1 VKLSEKELQVIAGV
15 VADRYKEHTS
25 VKEDD
30 KHDIRLRNIKLLLKN
45 YRSLV
50 LHCDNIEKE
59 LIKFEDTSIQ
69 DLDLETI
76 NLESVESI
84 KKSKKQSFAMMLF
97 IKSKTEAYKRSCS
110 TDELKYFRV
119 MEMRYLTPKKYTI
132 QEIAYKE
139 NIDRTTAG
147 RYLEKA
153 IEELPVIFF
162 GAAAIKF
169 EK

>member
-1 VKLSEKELQVIAGV
+1 MNLTDEQLQVIATA
-15 VADRYKEHTS
+15 VADRYKAHEEE
-25 VKEDD
+25 KEKEQQDR
-30 KHDIRLRNIKLLLKN
+30 RLRNIKLLLKN

-50 LHCDNIEKE
+50 LHCDNIEKD

-84 KKSKKQSFAMMLF
+84 KKSKKKSFAMMLF
-97 IKSKTEAYKRSCS
+97 IKGKTESYKQSCS

-119 MEMRYLTPKKYTI
+119 LEMRYLASKKYTI

-162 GAAAIKF
+162 GADAIKF